1 MSVAMAPSPLVAN
14 LSRSGTARPV
24 RGKGRAAFPRQA
36 RRGEPGSQGPRQPLS
51 FRRIKRPSTIAG
63 RSGHMSGF
71 GWIAWI
77 VIGIIAGWL
86 AEQIMGRNHGLLTNL
101 IVGVVGALIGG
112 FLYNTLLGADAGGN
126 WIVGII
132 VATLGAIVL
141 LFLLGLVK
149 RRA

>member
-1 MSVAMAPSPLVAN
+1 
-14 LSRSGTARPV
+14 
-24 RGKGRAAFPRQA
+24 
-36 RRGEPGSQGPRQPLS
+36 
-51 FRRIKRPSTIAG
+51 
-63 RSGHMSGF
+63 MSGF
-71 GWIAWI
+71 GWVAWI

-101 IVGVVGALIGG
+101 VVGVVGALIGG
-112 FLYNTLLGADAGGN
+112 FLFNMMGGDAGGS
-126 WIVGII
+126 WIIGLI

>member
-1 MSVAMAPSPLVAN
+1 
-14 LSRSGTARPV
+14 
-24 RGKGRAAFPRQA
+24 
-36 RRGEPGSQGPRQPLS
+36 
-51 FRRIKRPSTIAG
+51 
-63 RSGHMSGF
+63 MSGF
-71 GWIAWI
+71 GWIAWF

-101 IVGVVGALIGG
+101 IVGIVGALVGG
-112 FLYNTLLGADAGGN
+112 FLYNTLGGDAGGN

-132 VATLGAIVL
+132 VATLGAIIL

>member
-1 MSVAMAPSPLVAN
+1 
-14 LSRSGTARPV
+14 
-24 RGKGRAAFPRQA
+24 
-36 RRGEPGSQGPRQPLS
+36 
-51 FRRIKRPSTIAG
+51 
-63 RSGHMSGF
+63 MSGF
-71 GWIAWI
+71 GWVAWI

-101 IVGVVGALIGG
+101 IVGIVGALIGG
-112 FLYNTLLGADAGGN
+112 FLYNTLGGDAGGN
-126 WIVGII
+126 WIIGII

>member
-1 MSVAMAPSPLVAN
+1 
-14 LSRSGTARPV
+14 
-24 RGKGRAAFPRQA
+24 
-36 RRGEPGSQGPRQPLS
+36 
-51 FRRIKRPSTIAG
+51 
-63 RSGHMSGF
+63 MSGF
-71 GWIAWI
+71 GWVAWI

-101 IVGVVGALIGG
+101 VVGVVGALIGG
-112 FLYNTLLGADAGGN
+112 FLFNTLGGDAGGN
-126 WIVGII
+126 WIIGLI

>member
-1 MSVAMAPSPLVAN
+1 
-14 LSRSGTARPV
+14 
-24 RGKGRAAFPRQA
+24 
-36 RRGEPGSQGPRQPLS
+36 
-51 FRRIKRPSTIAG
+51 
-63 RSGHMSGF
+63 MSGF

-77 VIGIIAGWL
+77 IIGIVAGWL

-101 IVGVVGALIGG
+101 VVGVVGALIGG
-112 FLYNTLLGADAGGN
+112 FLYNTLGGDAGGN

-132 VATLGAIVL
+132 VATLGAIIL